1 MADYLPRFKPGAAV
15 TFTTTADVTGGRLVE
30 SGTTTRSAT
39 PATADSAKVLGV
51 AATDTTSGNSVG
63 VYLRP
68 TGVHQLVA
76 SGAIAI
82 GAKVVAATGGKVQ
95 TIASNSNPIG
105 IALEAAATDLDVIDV
120 LFI

>member
-1 MADYLPRFKPGAAV
+1 MADYLPKFKPGASV
-15 TFTTTADVTGGRLVE
+15 TFVTTADVIGGRLVAA
-30 SGTTTRSAT
+30 STTTRSVA
-39 PATADSAKVLGV
+39 PAAADSAKVIGV
-51 AATDTTSGNSVG
+51 AATDAVSGDNVG
-63 VYLRP
+63 VYCRP

-82 GAKVVAATGGKVQ
+82 GAKVVADTAGKVQ

-105 IALEAAATDLDVIDV
+105 IALEAAAADLDVIDV

>member
-1 MADYLPRFKPGAAV
+1 MADYLPKFKPGSAV
-15 TFTTTADVTGGRLVE
+15 TFLTTADVIGGRLVE
-30 SGTTTRSAT
+30 ASSSTRSCA
-39 PATADSAKVLGV
+39 PAAADSAKVLGV
-51 AATDTTSGNSVG
+51 ASVDTTSGDSVG
-63 VYLRP
+63 VFLRP

-76 SGAIAI
+76 SGAIAL

-105 IALEAAATDLDVIDV
+105 IALEAAAADLDVIDV